1 MTLSDEYY
9 FDVSFSNL
17 FLRIHRSIWA
27 PGGLEALDRLMDARA
42 EIAAA
47 NEAMMDSAPG
57 YYLLTGFD
65 SETGKAT
72 FFRL

>member
-1 MTLSDEYY
+1 MTLSDEYH
-9 FDVSFSNL
+9 FDVAFSKF
-17 FLRIHRSIWA
+17 FLRLRSRVWRM
-27 PGGLEALDRLMDARA
+27 GHLEACDRLIDARA